1 MSVSTSRENRMKR
14 YLLAFVLCLLAGVAQ
29 AKGVPFAVK
38 SLSDA
43 QTLARQSGGKHV
55 LVFFTSE
62 N

>member
-1 MSVSTSRENRMKR
+1 MKHW
-14 YLLAFVLCLLAGVAQ
+14 LLAFVLCITAGFAQ

-38 SLSDA
+38 SLADAEAMVRQDA
-43 QTLARQSGGKHV
+43 QKHV

>member
-1 MSVSTSRENRMKR
+1 MKHW
-14 YLLAFVLCLLAGVAQ
+14 LLAFVLCLSAGLAQ

-38 SLSDA
+38 SLGEA
-43 QTLARQSGGKHV
+43 ETIARQSPDKHV

>member
-1 MSVSTSRENRMKR
+1 MKHW
-14 YLLAFVLCLLAGVAQ
+14 LMAFVLCVSAGLTH

-38 SLSDA
+38 SLAEAETMARQDA
-43 QTLARQSGGKHV
+43 QKHV

>member
-1 MSVSTSRENRMKR
+1 MKR
-14 YLLAFVLCLLAGVAQ
+14 CVLMLVLCMFAGFAQ

-38 SLSDA
+38 SLSEA
-43 QTLARQSGGKHV
+43 ETIAGQSGNKHV

>member
-1 MSVSTSRENRMKR
+1 MKR